1 MCITKMMMSGL
12 AALAAICGL
21 NMNAQDSAANLLKG
35 FSLLDVRG
43 NPQGW
48 FSPLTNPIAIDH
60 GVKPGDGSTSIRVDI
75 RNKSEW
81 GSIQQDISIKKNTA
95 YSFSCQVKGSSPK
108 LVFLMIK
115 LLDAQGK
122 EIKRF
127 KSEDNF
133 DDNWESIQLD
143 FQSGNAEKV
152 SALLRFFQ
160 TTDALG
166 ESAWFADPRL
176 VIASNA
182 TTTQTKNSVK
192 NFSPELSAVPL
203 FAGCGIYIKY
213 GDGDYSKCNLAY
225 RRKGSS
231 KWEDALPPLNVK
243 TDALAKFLPIVD
255 HMFRG
260 SIVNLDENTEY
271 EVKAELLDS
280 NSKLLNTLKSE
291 FKTWSG
297 NVPVKK
303 VVNITKELKAGPVVL
318 TEIHGSPDGWIKY
331 VVDPGTVID
340 GGAIEEAAVQIKR
353 CSYLLLEGL
362 SVTGGRLYG
371 IDILRSKN
379 IRVVNCDVSGWG
391 RTGRQDFAKK
401 GVYYD
406 ANGSEIDFDNGIN
419 IYISGNVLVERCYVH
434 DPRGTANSWFYYHP
448 EGAQALGIISTGS
461 TVIRYNDFIGSDEHR
476 WNDAV
481 SGYDNG
487 SKTGGFFR
495 DAEVY
500 GNMLAFGNDDG
511 LEFDGGQ
518 MNRRFFKNKVE
529 GFLCGISLAP
539 NMLGPSY
546 VYNNLFVNEGD
557 VTNAAGS
564 VFKNGGGSTYTFGTT
579 FFFNNTAYTNGQG
592 IASVGY
598 GNDKNQGQFN
608 GYSRNNLLAC
618 RQLPVYD
625 GTMNPLCDFDYDL
638 MCNQARLDNY
648 YCKAAPGMEKHGVTA
663 LPKFKNPENAD
674 FNLSAGSRGVGE
686 GVAIPN
692 FAPGT
697 DGRAD
702 IGAFEYGKAGILP
715 YRPIPVTCDK
725 GQLNLKVNLKD
736 KTSASDTVN
745 VTVNPGSNWTG
756 GFKIVKNQSF
766 DWVTVEPSAGV
777 FKAGEPVRFTVS
789 TIPAKIKKAGLQKG
803 LFLARMED
811 GFSIPV
817 TVYATA
823 VSDAPR
829 AVVKVV
835 DAADFTTGNDPK
847 CTSGRYYNFDKA
859 SWDAPDKKAVEFAV
873 EIPCAGIYYTF
884 LRVKSPAA
892 PGVEHNSCYIAVD
905 GETPQKIFFEN
916 APCWVWAPV
925 RFPNNKKEPGT
936 ALSLTPGK
944 HLIKIYPRKTMLLD
958 TIALSSDPVL
968 E

>member
-1 MCITKMMMSGL
+1 MGIAKRMVL
-12 AALAAICGL
+12 VVAAMAAICGL
-21 NMNAQDSAANLLKG
+21 NMNAQDSTANLLKG
-35 FSLLDVRG
+35 FPTLDVRG

-48 FSPLTNPIAIDH
+48 FSPLTNPIAIDP
-60 GVKPGDGSTSIRVDI
+60 GVKPGDGSISIRVDI

-81 GSIQQDISIKKNTA
+81 GSIQQDIPVKKNTA
-95 YSFSCQVKGSSPK
+95 YSFSCRVKGSSPK
-108 LVFLMIK
+108 LAFLMIK

-133 DDNWESIQLD
+133 DDRWESIQLD

-166 ESAWFADPRL
+166 ESVWFADPRL
-176 VIASNA
+176 IIASNSTA
-182 TTTQTKNSVK
+182 VQTKNSVRK
-192 NFSPELSAVPL
+192 SSPELSAVPL
-203 FAGCGIYIKY
+203 FSGCGIYIKY

-231 KWEDALPPLNVK
+231 KWEDALPPVNVK
-243 TDALAKFLPIVD
+243 ADTLIKFMPVLD

-271 EVKAELLDS
+271 EVKAELLDA
-280 NSKLLNTLKSE
+280 NGRILNTLTSE
-291 FKTWSG
+291 FKTWSS
-297 NVPVKK
+297 NVPVKE
-303 VVNITKELKAGPVVL
+303 VVNITKEIKAGSVVL
-318 TEIHGSPDGWIKY
+318 TGIHGAPEGWIKY
-331 VVDPGTVID
+331 VADPGTVID
-340 GGAIEEAAVQIKR
+340 GGAIEDAAIQIKR
-353 CSYLLLEGL
+353 CSYLILEGL
-362 SVTGGRLYG
+362 TITGGKLYSV
-371 IDILRSKN
+371 DILRSHN
-379 IRVVNCDVSGWG
+379 IRLVNCDISGWG
-391 RTGRQDFAKK
+391 RIGKQDFNKK

-406 ANGSEIDFDNGIN
+406 EKGGEIDFDNGVN
-419 IYISGNVLVERCYVH
+419 IYNSGNVVVERCYIH

-448 EGAQALGIISTGS
+448 EGPQAVGVMSTGG
-461 TVIRYNDFIGSDEHR
+461 TVLRYNDFIGSDEHR

-487 SKTGGFFR
+487 SKTGGFYR

-518 MNRRFFKNKVE
+518 MNCRFFRNKVE

-564 VFKNGGGSTYTFGTT
+564 VFKNGGGSTYTSGTT
-579 FFFNNTAYTNGQG
+579 FFFNNTAYTKGQG
-592 IASVGY
+592 LAAVGF
-598 GNDKNQGQFN
+598 GEDKNKGQFN

-618 RQLPVYD
+618 RLIPITD
-625 GTMNPLCDFDYDL
+625 REMNPLCDFDYDL
-638 MCNQARLDNY
+638 MCNQDWLDNY
-648 YCKAAPGMEKHGVTA
+648 YCKAAPGMEKHGVIA
-663 LPKFKNPENAD
+663 LPKFNNQANAD
-674 FNLSAGSRGVGE
+674 FNLSAGSRGIREGE
-686 GVAIPN
+686 AIPN
-692 FAPGT
+692 FTSGT
-697 DGRAD
+697 DGKAD
-702 IGAFEYGKAGILP
+702 IGAFESGKSNMLP
-715 YRPIPVTCDK
+715 YRPIPVTCNK

-736 KTSASDTVN
+736 KTSTSDTVA
-745 VTVNPGSNWTG
+745 VTVNPGSNWTCK
-756 GFKIVKNQSF
+756 FKVVKNQSF
-766 DWVTVEPSAGV
+766 DWMTVEPSAGV

-789 TIPAKIKKAGLQKG
+789 TIPAKIKRAGLQKG

-823 VSDAPR
+823 VTDDSR
-829 AVVKVV
+829 AVVKVA
-835 DAADFTTGNDPK
+835 DSADFTTGSDPE

-859 SWDAPDKKAVEFAV
+859 RWYAPDKKAVEFAAEV
-873 EIPCAGIYYTF
+873 PIAGTYYLF
-884 LRVKSPAA
+884 LRVKSPI
-892 PGVEHNSCYIAVD
+892 PPSSEHNSCYISVD
-905 GETPQKIFFEN
+905 GEPPQKIFFEN
-916 APCWVWAPV
+916 SPDWVWASV

-936 ALSLTPGK
+936 VLNLAPGK
-944 HLIKIYPRKTMLLD
+944 HSIKVYPRKTMLLD
-958 TIALSSDPVL
+958 TITVSADPVL